1 MTWTAPT
8 ATDLVVVTLGMAT
21 VLVAAVT
28 SLPQL
33 VHTVRGRTA
42 SGTSPAGLGNLAVG
56 NVAWTLYSW
65 WLGDVWLL
73 VASAVAVPGALL
85 AACAVWRRAGRAADL
100 WLPGLWTA
108 LLVVSATAEALGWW
122 RGLGLVVGCS
132 ICWLVVPCVVAAWR
146 SPDVSGVSRGTW
158 LLLLVEGV
166 VAVGYG
172 VASSTLAPAVFGVV
186 ECAGA
191 VAVLAR
197 LARGRRMPP
206 CVVVIPRPADRSQ
219 PRACERE
226 CA

>member
-85 AACAVWRRAGRAADL
+85 AGSPQVTIVGGTAADIPPEMRAGLEQMLGTDLDGDGRIGGGAPGPAGSAAGSDDR
-100 WLPGLWTA
+100 
-108 LLVVSATAEALGWW
+108 LVQLE
-122 RGLGLVVGCS
+122 
-132 ICWLVVPCVVAAWR
+132 
-146 SPDVSGVSRGTW
+146 
-158 LLLLVEGV
+158 
-166 VAVGYG
+166 
-172 VASSTLAPAVFGVV
+172 
-186 ECAGA
+186 
-191 VAVLAR
+191 R
-197 LARGRRMPP
+197 LAHLHATGALTAAEFDAEKRR
-206 CVVVIPRPADRSQ
+206 ILAS
-219 PRACERE
+219 
-226 CA
+226 